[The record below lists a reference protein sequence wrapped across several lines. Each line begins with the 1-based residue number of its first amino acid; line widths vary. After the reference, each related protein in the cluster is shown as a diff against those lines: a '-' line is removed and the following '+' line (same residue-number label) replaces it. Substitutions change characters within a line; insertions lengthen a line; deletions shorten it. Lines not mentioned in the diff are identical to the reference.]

1 MKNIESLSKALELLS
16 DYYKKIESEKNWYK
30 ETHNKIK
37 YVEYVGEQC
46 KIEEVKKALTEMKNK
61 EDITQN
67 GIKVFIGNCELP
79 FIQSGL
85 EKAIQKP
92 TWAANVGE
100 IRALN
105 KLSMALKTK

>member
-1 MKNIESLSKALELLS
+1 MKNIEILSKTLELLANY
-16 DYYKKIESEKNWYK
+16 DVIIEKEKNWYK
-30 ETHNKIK
+30 QAHWKIK
-37 YVEYVGEQC
+37 YVEYVGIQC
-46 KIEEVKKALTEMKNK
+46 KIDEVRRALTEMKNK
-61 EDITQN
+61 EEITQD

-79 FIQSGL
+79 FVQSGL